1 MTRPNIQI
9 GDEVREMNDAEF
21 AIYEAQQEENR
32 QIELAREEKAKARAA
47 VLKKLKL
54 TEEELSALLG

>member
-1 MTRPNIQI
+1 MTRPNIQV

-21 AIYEAQQEENR
+21 AVYEARQEEHAR
-32 QIELAREEKAKARAA
+32 VQAELEAKKVARAA

-54 TEEELSALLG
+54 SEEEVALLLG

>member
-54 TEEELSALLG
+54 TEEEIAALLG

>member
-32 QIELAREEKAKARAA
+32 LAELAQEEKAKTRAA

-54 TEEELSALLG
+54 TEEEVAALLG

>member
-9 GDEVREMNDAEF
+9 GDEVREMTDAEF
-21 AIYEAQQEENR
+21 ALYELQQAEN
-32 QIELAREEKAKARAA
+32 ARLEQEQEAKKVARAA

-54 TEEELSALLG
+54 SEEEVALLLG